1 MNSHA
6 TGRFWELNNQ
16 LPDDI
21 RRAADT
27 SYHLWRRNLGRPS
40 RQFKRVH
47 TKRPVWSVRIT
58 EGWRTTG
65 VRDDDT
71 LIGFWI
77 GTPDEY
83 ERMPSQL

>member
-6 TGRFWELNNQ
+6 TGRFWELYSR

-21 RRAADT
+21 RRAADK
-27 SYHLWRRNLGRPS
+27 SYRLWRRNPGHPS
-40 RQFKRVH
+40 LQFKRVH

-58 EGWRTTG
+58 EGWRAIG

-71 LIGFWI
+71 MVWFWI
-77 GTPDEY
+77 GTHDEY
-83 ERMPSQL
+83 ERLLKQL